1 MGFLDS
7 LASCASKGMK
17 AMKEYNDKCSST
29 KEKYRR
35 LSDDELWD
43 IVKGNSFFNKS
54 FTDKTCAHAVLK
66 ERGLV

>member
-7 LASCASKGMK
+7 LASCAKSLKEHNEKCENIK
-17 AMKEYNDKCSST
+17 A
-29 KEKYRR
+29 KYRR

-43 IVKGNSFFNKS
+43 IQKGNSFFNSS
-54 FTDKTCAHAVLK
+54 FTDRAIAHQVLK